1 MNIFNLFHVL
11 SLVSLQTIG
20 KTVNNNKVATLGN
33 IHYAHSYNKTK
44 TAVSDRIHS
53 TKITKQKQQYQIEYI
68 QQKMHPLIPLQKNCN
83 LQK

>member
-53 TKITKQKQQYQIEYI
+53 TKNSPLDTIAKKLQLTKIA
-68 QQKMHPLIPLQKNCN
+68 HDKNFA
-83 LQK
+83 